1 MVALSWMH
9 LLHATWTEDLIS
21 FKHKFS
27 TINTFKH
34 IGRCHDFTPKQMY
47 NRVPIMASNIDTVGT
62 FEMAKTLAKQD
73 SVAMLNLISSSHPI
87 KRICLLERTD
97 TQLCQ
102 WQCSALLIVDLCWPP
117 QAYGAYTRWE
127 YSKNILFKPQ
137 LTTQLICMR
146 LVTLRTVSPHNT
158 TPTFS
163 NAELCGVRELIKGHA
178 RITNAPQVPSR
189 AHSSL
194 RSDHPP
200 PVLQSIAQQ
209 HWGKILR

>member
-1 MVALSWMH
+1 
-9 LLHATWTEDLIS
+9 
-21 FKHKFS
+21 
-27 TINTFKH
+27 
-34 IGRCHDFTPKQMY
+34 
-47 NRVPIMASNIDTVGT
+47 
-62 FEMAKTLAKQD
+62 
-73 SVAMLNLISSSHPI
+73 MLNMMSSLPPI

-127 YSKNILFKPQ
+127 YSKNTLFKPQ

-178 RITNAPQVPSR
+178 RITAAPQVPDKPCTPAHCPMSR

-194 RSDHPP
+194 RSDHPA
-200 PVLQSIAQQ
+200 PVLQSYDLKYHIWSCTA
-209 HWGKILR
+209 ILGQNTQVSRFSPELLTDPTDNFHEHEKSRCRQSEEPDHPSSQPSSACAT